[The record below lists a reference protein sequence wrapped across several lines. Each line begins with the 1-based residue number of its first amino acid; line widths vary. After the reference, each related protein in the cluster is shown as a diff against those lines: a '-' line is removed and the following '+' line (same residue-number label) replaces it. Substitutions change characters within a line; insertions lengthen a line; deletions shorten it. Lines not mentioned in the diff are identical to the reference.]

1 MRRVLS
7 LHQGDRIDAACFYK
21 EFQPLRV
28 TPAPLHTMPVPGT
41 PISVLEKI
49 HLQNT
54 LTLANGNRTH
64 AALMLGI
71 SLRTMR
77 NKIREYGL
85 PPRSYA

>member
-1 MRRVLS
+1 
-7 LHQGDRIDAACFYK
+7 
-21 EFQPLRV
+21 
-28 TPAPLHTMPVPGT
+28 MPVAGT
-41 PISVLEKI
+41 PISELEKM

-54 LTLANGNRTH
+54 LKLAHGNRTH

-77 NKIREYGL
+77 NKIKEYGL